1 MTKNR
6 LLNLSIILLIAITL
20 LAGVTFVL
28 YKYVLVPAPDE
39 ASKEENK
46 TISVKKLSEL
56 AVETGDITTN
66 LKDKRYAV
74 VNFTIICDTEK
85 AQEEITNGMFLVRN
99 EIIRTLASLTV
110 DDLSTEEGITAL
122 EARLINGFN
131 SFLQEG
137 KVIRVVTTN
146 KLFQ

>member
-20 LAGVTFVL
+20 LGGVTFVL
-28 YKYVLVPAPDE
+28 YKYVLVPSPQGAMNSGD
-39 ASKEENK
+39 SSL
-46 TISVKKLSEL
+46 SVKRLSEL
-56 AVETGDITTN
+56 SIETGDITTN

-74 VNFTIICDTEK
+74 VNFTIICDTKDALKEL
-85 AQEEITNGMFLVRN
+85 NLGMFLVRN
-99 EIIRTLASLTV
+99 EIIRTLSTLTV
-110 DDLSTEEGITAL
+110 EDLSTEEGITAL

-131 SFLQEG
+131 NFLQEG
-137 KVIRVVTTN
+137 KVVRVVTTN